1 MFSLYH
7 SSQKQF
13 TILSRAV
20 LVASNLAWPMH
31 ICSRLYIGHFQL
43 QVSALT
49 SPSICVSRQLFLV
62 HYHVSFMKGYWSVKY
77 CLLGESR
84 ANHEQLLLQISQS
97 CKHKN
102 SGTLKQFGS
111 IFSKKRVKIKI
122 QEQFS
127 ARFTSQTNCL
137 LMNMSRDVSRTHIT
151 VWLFNYP
158 RNLVFFQPEV

>member
-13 TILSRAV
+13 TIFSRAV
-20 LVASNLAWPMH
+20 LVASNLAWSMH
-31 ICSRLYIGHFQL
+31 ICLRLYIGHFQL
-43 QVSALT
+43 VSALT
-49 SPSICVSRQLFLV
+49 SPAFVSPGNYFWCAIMFHSWKATDLWNNV
-62 HYHVSFMKGYWSVKY
+62 YSV
-77 CLLGESR
+77 
-84 ANHEQLLLQISQS
+84 NHEQLLLQISQS
-97 CKHKN
+97 RKRKN

-111 IFSKKRVKIKI
+111 IFSKKRAKIKI

>member
-20 LVASNLAWPMH
+20 LVAINLAWSMH

-43 QVSALT
+43 VSALT

-77 CLLGESR
+77 CLLGKSR

-97 CKHKN
+97 RKCKN
-102 SGTLKQFGS
+102 SGTLKQFRS
-111 IFSKKRVKIKI
+111 IFSKKRAKIKI

-127 ARFTSQTNCL
+127 ARSLRRQIVCL
-137 LMNMSRDVSRTHIT
+137 HEYVTWRFLNAYYD
-151 VWLFNYP
+151 LAF
-158 RNLVFFQPEV
+158 